1 MSARLFACYTLV
13 SELPQSN
20 EHPPGRTTRRGKSSQ
35 HPILSLLQSL
45 VHVESSS
52 LGHTVEKKTVQFSAY
67 EGSATRPPRDSV
79 LGSHV
84 PRHVNI
90 NAMVSAL
97 EQVNAMLCQSENDRK
112 ETLDCLQALSTFLN
126 QIECAEEGKRLRD
139 VCAKSM
145 PFRWDPQRF
154 RKAARLY
161 HRDVE
166 KLCQCME
173 TNASL
178 SEADVQLNLEK
189 KLAESLGR
197 AIRYHLRRFFN
208 SIYGKVIEDPGL
220 TEAPFRRQSKIHE
233 ILRMTLPSWYCAGA
247 HSAVADGSIS
257 SVFALAIE
265 TIEREFGVEPFLALE
280 FKVPDIPD
288 SFCQSEASQ
297 RGLGGRAKTSLP
309 ESDVETILSETCAAQ
324 GFLAGAKACRFVTEL
339 LTWPGV
345 DAEINRL
352 GGWGIIEQCAKQ
364 FRDFHLDRVSPH
376 EVHFVLLSDMMQ
388 LRERVQQCEQAMEH
402 ALNECTTALNDQWL
416 RFDCDNTKKG
426 KSVPIIG
433 ILRDLLLE
441 GLKAHMFPTVAKPDY
456 DNDKD
461 CTSELTETE
470 CVDDTVASAS
480 DEKENCHIA
489 TLA

>member
-20 EHPPGRTTRRGKSSQ
+20 DHAPGRTTRRGHSSQ
-35 HPILSLLQSL
+35 HPILGLLQSF

-52 LGHTVEKKTVQFSAY
+52 LGQTVEKKTVQFSAY

-79 LGSHV
+79 LGSHI

-90 NAMVSAL
+90 NAMVLAL
-97 EQVNAMLCQSENDRK
+97 EQVNAMLRQSDNERK
-112 ETLDCLQALSTFLN
+112 EALISLQALSKFLN
-126 QIECAEEGKRLRD
+126 QIEGAEEGRKLRE

-145 PFRWDPQRF
+145 PFHWDPQRF

-173 TNASL
+173 NNASL
-178 SEADVQLNLEK
+178 NEADVQLNLEK
-189 KLAESLGR
+189 KLAESLGG

-208 SIYGKVIEDPGL
+208 SIYGRVIEDPGL
-220 TEAPFRRQSKIHE
+220 TEAPFKRQSKIHE
-233 ILRMTLPSWYCAGA
+233 ILRMTLPSWYNAGA
-247 HSAVADGSIS
+247 HSAVADGSVS

-265 TIEREFGVEPFLALE
+265 TIEREFGVEPFLAIE
-280 FKVPDIPD
+280 FKVPDIPE
-288 SFCQSEASQ
+288 SFCQSEVSQ
-297 RGLGGRAKTSLP
+297 RGLCGRSKTSLS

-324 GFLAGAKACRFVTEL
+324 GFLAGGKACRFVSEL
-339 LTWPGV
+339 LNWPGV
-345 DAEINRL
+345 NEEITRL

-364 FRDFHLDRVSPH
+364 FRAFHLDRVSPH
-376 EVHFVLLSDMMQ
+376 EVHFVLLSDMAL

-402 ALNECTTALNDQWL
+402 ALERCTTALNDQWV

-433 ILRDLLLE
+433 VLRDLLLE
-441 GLKAHMFPTVAKPDY
+441 GLKAHMFPNVAKPEVDEQE
-456 DNDKD
+456 D
-461 CTSELTETE
+461 CTSAVTEVE
-470 CVDDTVASAS
+470 CLDDTLASAG
-480 DEKENCHIA
+480 DEKENCRIE